1 MHGAWLGNGYG
12 VTALSLS
19 RSARARACAS
29 HSLTCACDRD
39 RDANG
44 MGHGMHPEG
53 PHPPVKRQDFDRTLE
68 GHFTGSKIIFSLL
81 ANGSKRI

>member
-12 VTALSLS
+12 VTALSL
-19 RSARARACAS
+19 ALHARACAS

-44 MGHGMHPEG
+44 MGHSMQPGG

-68 GHFTGSKIIFSLL
+68 GHYTGSKIIFSLL
-81 ANGSKRI
+81 ASKRE